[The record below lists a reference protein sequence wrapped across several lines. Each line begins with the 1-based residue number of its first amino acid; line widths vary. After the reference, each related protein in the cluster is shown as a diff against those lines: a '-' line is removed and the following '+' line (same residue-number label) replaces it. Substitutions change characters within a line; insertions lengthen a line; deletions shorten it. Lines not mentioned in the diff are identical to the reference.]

1 MKKLPLRKTDWHK
14 KYLDWAIPAFRLV
27 HSAVKPTTQI
37 HTHMC
42 YSEFNDII
50 TDIDAM
56 DADVISFEASRGD
69 LVVLDAIH
77 DANFETEAGPGVYD
91 IHSPRIPSEA
101 EIEERIYE
109 IPQEDGRRKGV
120 DQPRLRF
127 EDPRQRRNLA
137 KPRKPRGRSPGCACQ
152 ADQIRRNVR
161 NKTTAMHSPMFS
173 LEVFPP
179 KRTSPVGTIYDTLDG
194 LQGLD
199 PDFISVTYGTGKSS
213 DRTLTARIAH
223 TVSEYGI
230 PSVAHLTAQYLNKD
244 DVDQALD
251 MFEQAKVSGVLA
263 LRGDRIDG
271 AEPAGVFE
279 HASDLA
285 VYIRQQRP
293 DMKIYG
299 ACYPEKH
306 PQSATLE
313 EDIDNLKK
321 KVDAGVTH
329 LISQLFYDNEDFLRF
344 LDKARAA
351 GIDAPIEAGIMPVM
365 NAKSVLNMSS
375 KCQSKIPKNSAL
387 CSINGEATRLCL
399 KRRVSLTH
407 PSRLRTGGAG
417 VDGVHLYTM
426 NHPCV
431 SRRIWSNV
439 KPFFV

>member
-1 MKKLPLRKTDWHK
+1 
-14 KYLDWAIPAFRLV
+14 
-27 HSAVKPTTQI
+27 
-37 HTHMC
+37 
-42 YSEFNDII
+42 
-50 TDIDAM
+50 
-56 DADVISFEASRGD
+56 
-69 LVVLDAIH
+69 
-77 DANFETEAGPGVYD
+77 
-91 IHSPRIPSEA
+91 
-101 EIEERIYE
+101 
-109 IPQEDGRRKGV
+109 
-120 DQPRLRF
+120 
-127 EDPRQRRNLA
+127 
-137 KPRKPRGRSPGCACQ
+137 
-152 ADQIRRNVR
+152 
-161 NKTTAMHSPMFS
+161 MFS

-251 MFEQAKVSGVLA
+251 MFE
-263 LRGDRIDG
+263 
-271 AEPAGVFE
+271 
-279 HASDLA
+279 HASDLS

-293 DMKIYG
+293 GMKIYG

-306 PQSATLE
+306 PQAATLE

-344 LDKARAA
+344 LDKARTA
-351 GIDAPIEAGIMPVM
+351 GIDVPIEAGIMPVM
-365 NAKSVLNMSS
+365 NVKSVLNMSS
-375 KCQSKIPKNSAL
+375 KCQSKIPEKLGIMLDKWGSDKAL
-387 CSINGEATRLCL
+387 LKEAGIAYASEQICDLVAR
-399 KRRVSLTH
+399 
-407 PSRLRTGGAG
+407 G